1 MSFRHTGTRE
11 FICKHRLTAVELSTY
26 PLLVTVYLWLRQ
38 TCFPLLPW
46 WVWRNSMEDD
56 MSATSDYL
64 IRPRRELAHVKHL
77 YALRYRLETA
87 QKDNQQAE
95 VALLRFAIKEFES
108 VEVRA

>member
-1 MSFRHTGTRE
+1 
-11 FICKHRLTAVELSTY
+11 
-26 PLLVTVYLWLRQ
+26 
-38 TCFPLLPW
+38 
-46 WVWRNSMEDD
+46 

-95 VALLRFAIKEFES
+95 VALLRFAIREFES